1 MKIPS
6 RGDLRMLPSG
16 VYAVKVLYT
25 KGRSVAW
32 LVRTGGESPNVGLRM
47 LFYHRVTADRD
58 PLGVS
63 PGRFRAQMEHLAREG
78 WRATDLVEAAGQLTH
93 GGPPDRLIGLS
104 FDDGYADVIEHAM
117 PVLEELGF
125 SATVFVV
132 PGLLDGDVTFDWYD
146 EVPRMMSWDDVTRL
160 DGDSPLR
167 FEAHSV
173 THPNLLTLDDDA
185 ARREIA
191 GSKEALEAKLG
202 RPVEAFAYPAGLF
215 GAREIGLVKEAGFK
229 IAVSTEPGLN
239 NTSTNPFALRRT
251 QVERGDSLLDFR
263 AKLGSGHDALLPL
276 RALHRRLRYGASPG
290 IF

>member
-1 MKIPS
+1 
-6 RGDLRMLPSG
+6 MLPSG
-16 VYAVKVLYT
+16 LYAVKVLYT

-47 LFYHRVTADRD
+47 LFYHRVTPERD

-63 PGRFRAQMEHLAREG
+63 PKRFRAQMEHLAREG
-78 WRATDLVEAAGQLTH
+78 WRAADVVEAAGQLSH
-93 GGPPDRLIGLS
+93 GGPPDRIIGLS
-104 FDDGYADVIEHAM
+104 FDDGYSDVVEHAV

-125 SATVFVV
+125 TASVFVV
-132 PGLLDGDVTFDWYD
+132 PGVLDGEVDFDWYD
-146 EVPRMMSWDDVTRL
+146 RVPPMMSWDDVIEL

-167 FEAHSV
+167 FEAHSI
-173 THPNLLTLDDDA
+173 THPNLLTLGDDA

-191 GSKEALEAKLG
+191 GSKEALEERLG

-215 GAREIGLVKEAGFK
+215 GAREVGFVEEAGFK

-239 NTSTNPFALRRT
+239 DSGTNPLALRRT
-251 QVERGDSLLDFR
+251 QIEHSDSLLDFR
-263 AKLGSGHDALLPL
+263 AKMGSGHDALLPL
-276 RALHRRLRYGASPG
+276 RALHRRLRYGATPG